1 MRVGIIDYGSGNI
14 RSVFKSFEK
23 ASLLLDKNIQIVI
36 IDNVEELKKADKV
49 VLPGVGAFADC
60 MQGLNNINGL
70 VELLNKMVIEDSK
83 AFMGICVGMQL
94 LANFSKEYGYTEGL
108 SWIDGEVTSI
118 VKVEE
123 EMKVPHMGWN
133 SIEFDQK
140 HSLFRGIKQDEDFYF
155 VHSYK
160 FNVQNNKFVLAKT
173 HYGGDITAVVLKD
186 NIMGTQFHPE
196 KSQDAGIQFI
206 KNFLEWAP

>member
-133 SIEFDQK
+133 SVEFDQK
-140 HSLFRGIKQDEDFYF
+140 HSLFRRIKQDEDFYF

-173 HYGGDITAVVLKD
+173 HYGGDIAAVVLKD